1 MSAFQLV
8 TPAQARIRFQLDL
21 AGAPATCAAF
31 LALLPFSRRF
41 VHARVSGQEI
51 WTPEAPPLHVPQEQA
66 SVWTEPGEVVYG
78 PAVPA
83 RVRTANCIGIYY
95 GEGKGLDAANIFAR
109 VLPEDLPALR
119 ALGEQIWLDGAL
131 ELRFEPAG

>member
-1 MSAFQLV
+1 MTGFQLV
-8 TPAQARIRFQLDL
+8 TPAQTVIRFQLYL
-21 AGAPATCAAF
+21 AEAPATCAAF

-51 WTPEAPPLHVPQEQA
+51 WTPEAPPLHIPQEQA
-66 SVWTEPGEVVYG
+66 SVFTEPGEIVYG

-109 VLPEDLPALR
+109 VLPADLPALQE
-119 ALGEQIWLDGAL
+119 LGGQIWQGGAL
-131 ELRFEPAG
+131 ELRFELGG